1 MRHLVILLLTAALL
15 FSACQT
21 NPTSAS
27 GDSAKQSS
35 EKAAPAAKVSAADTD
50 SAVAK
55 ISGERILKGTEV
67 MAADDMAGRA
77 TGTEGELK
85 AAQWIADQ
93 YRDIG
98 LKPMGDSQ
106 DFFQVVNLI
115 GMKKEADA
123 TKLSL
128 KGDAGEI
135 GYKSG
140 ETLTFSSTS
149 QKEDVSITDAPL
161 LFVGYGVDA
170 PEHEWNDYKD
180 VDVKGK
186 VLLYLNNDPAIADQP
201 DAFGGEARTYYG
213 RYTYKFEQAMKRGA
227 AGAFIIHT
235 TPSAGYG
242 WSVIGTSGERESF
255 EVKLPNSGYQ
265 LDVLGWMHQDLADK
279 LAGTVG
285 ATLDQWFEMG
295 NKRDFKPVELPIT
308 LSATIKTTLRE
319 TEARNV
325 VGVWEGS
332 DPQLKDEVV
341 IFTAHYDHLGVK
353 ESGDGDRV
361 YNGAWDNALG
371 TAAIIEIA
379 RAFSESK
386 VRPRRSVAFLAC
398 SAEERGLLGSKW
410 FVEKPPIPMKNFVA
424 NLNVDMPQVLGLS
437 TDMGAIGFESN
448 QLGDWLVELAGQTKV
463 TAKDGS
469 EKNVSVKGDP
479 NPNAGSFYRSDQAN
493 FVKKGVPA
501 IFFVPGKDYVKDLK
515 IDPAKFK
522 SDHYHQVSDEI
533 NEHWD
538 LTGCVRD
545 MQIVMRLAIKVA
557 DNDAIPTWAAGN
569 EFEGAWKA
577 LHGK

>member
-1 MRHLVILLLTAALL
+1 MRHLVILLFTAALL
-15 FSACQT
+15 VSACQT
-21 NPTSAS
+21 NQSAHS
-27 GDSAKQSS
+27 GDEHKSS
-35 EKAAPAAKVSAADTD
+35 EKAAPVAKVSAADTD
-50 SAVAK
+50 AAVAK
-55 ISGERILKGTEV
+55 ISGDRILKGTEAL
-67 MAADDMAGRA
+67 AADDMAGRA
-77 TGTEGELK
+77 TGTPGEMK

-93 YRDIG
+93 YKEIG
-98 LKPMGDSQ
+98 LKPMGSSS

-115 GMKKEADA
+115 GMQKEADA
-123 TKLSL
+123 SSLSL

-140 ETLTFSSTS
+140 ETLTYGSTA

-186 VLLYLNNDPAIADQP
+186 VLLYLNNDPVIADQP

-213 RYTYKFEQAMKRGA
+213 RYTYKYEQAMARGA

-235 TPSAGYG
+235 TQSAGYG
-242 WSVIGTSGERESF
+242 WSVIGSSGERESF
-255 EVKLPNSGYQ
+255 AVKLPNSGYQ
-265 LDVLGWMHQDLADK
+265 LDVLGWMHQDLANK

-308 LSATIKTTLRE
+308 LSATIKTTLRDAE
-319 TEARNV
+319 GRNV

-332 DPQLKDEVV
+332 DPQLKNEMV
-341 IFTAHYDHLGVK
+341 IFSAHYDHLGEK
-353 ESGDGDRV
+353 ADGEGDRI

-379 RAFSESK
+379 RAFSESG

-410 FVEKPPIPMKNFVA
+410 FAEKPPVPLKNFVA

-437 TDMGAIGFESN
+437 TDMGAIGYESN
-448 QLGDWLVELAGQTKV
+448 QLGEWLVELAGKTPVK
-463 TAKDGS
+463 AADGS
-469 EKNVSVKGDP
+469 EKMVSVKGDP

-501 IFFVPGKDYVKDLK
+501 IFFVPGKDYVGDIKV
-515 IDPAKFK
+515 DPAEYKK
-522 SDHYHQVSDEI
+522 NHYHQVSDEV

-545 MQIVMRLAIKVA
+545 MQIVMRLAVKVA